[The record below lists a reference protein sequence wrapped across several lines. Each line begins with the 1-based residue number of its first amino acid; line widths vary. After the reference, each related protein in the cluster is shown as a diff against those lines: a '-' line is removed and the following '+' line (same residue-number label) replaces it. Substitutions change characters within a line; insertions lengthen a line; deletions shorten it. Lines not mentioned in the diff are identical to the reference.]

1 VKKWLANAELV
12 ARQLKS
18 FFDGTGDI
26 PRIIRH
32 MPASSEAYSGLFAS
46 HPLQVRAGRNQL

>member
-1 VKKWLANAELV
+1 LPNVKKWFELV

-32 MPASSEAYSGLFAS
+32 MPASSEAYSGLFGLPSIAG
-46 HPLQVRAGRNQL
+46 PCRA

>member
-1 VKKWLANAELV
+1 LPNVKKWFELV

-26 PRIIRH
+26 PRISLGIL
-32 MPASSEAYSGLFAS
+32 G
-46 HPLQVRAGRNQL
+46 